1 MLNQTVI
8 IGRVVELLSFEK
20 DGKKLAH
27 LNIVVPRSEINEN
40 GEHITDLIPCQ
51 VEGTMAENVA
61 AYCSVGDLVGVKGRL
76 AVIDNTLKLA
86 TEKVTFLTTKK

>member
-20 DGKKLAH
+20 DEKKLMDLKLA
-27 LNIVVPRSEINEN
+27 VPRDEKNKN
-40 GEHITDLIPCQ
+40 GEYITDLIPCQ
-51 VEGTMAENVA
+51 VNGAMAHNVA

-76 AVIDNTLKLA
+76 AVIDNTLKLV
-86 TEKVTFLTTKK
+86 TEKVTFLSTKK

>member
-20 DGKKLAH
+20 DGKKLMDLKLA
-27 LNIVVPRSEINEN
+27 VARGEKNEN
-40 GEHITDLIPCQ
+40 GEYITDLIPCQ

-61 AYCSVGDLVGVKGRL
+61 VYCNVGDLVGVKGRL
-76 AVIDNTLKLA
+76 AVIDNTLKLVA
-86 TEKVTFLTTKK
+86 EKVTFLSTKK